1 MLLLYWFRLAPLMQL
16 VSVQINVC
24 DGVLRRH
31 FWKAQ
36 IHTCSSIIG
45 PMDTLGGL
53 LDAPRARGA
62 FALRAV
68 MNPPWSLRDLAGSPL
83 TLIAGVAGEL
93 WLVADD
99 GDPVQIGPGDIAVIR
114 APMHYNL
121 ADSPATPPRMIIHPG
136 QRCCDLNGNSLH
148 EAMMHGVRTWGN
160 DAEGSTVFLVGAY
173 EHLSDI
179 SDRLLRVLPPV
190 LSLTHADWESPLVAL
205 LCDEVIKD
213 EPGQAA
219 VLDRLL
225 DLLLTA
231 VLKAWFGKHDSSRP
245 EWWRYQGD
253 RIIEHALR
261 IMHDKPANPWT
272 MDALALEVG
281 ASRASLARRFQER
294 VGESPM
300 TFLRNWRM
308 ALAADLLCQPNET
321 VSTVAEKV
329 GYATPFAFSTA
340 FKRVRG
346 VSPQAHRAAA
356 L

>member
-1 MLLLYWFRLAPLMQL
+1 
-16 VSVQINVC
+16 
-24 DGVLRRH
+24 
-31 FWKAQ
+31 
-36 IHTCSSIIG
+36 
-45 PMDTLGGL
+45 MDSLGGL

-62 FALRAV
+62 FALRVV
-68 MNPPWSLRDLAGSPL
+68 MSAPWSLRDLAGSPL

-93 WLVADD
+93 WVEPDD
-99 GDPVQIGPGDIAVIR
+99 GDPIQIGPGEIAVIR
-114 APMHYNL
+114 APTHYNL
-121 ADSPATPPRMIIHPG
+121 AASLGTPPQVIIHPG
-136 QRCCDLNGNSLH
+136 QDCCDLDGNSLH
-148 EAMMHGVRTWGN
+148 NKMIHGVRTWGN

-173 EHLSDI
+173 EHLSDV
-179 SDRLLRVLPPV
+179 SDRLLRALPPV
-190 LSLTHADWESPLVAL
+190 LSLTRSDWESPLVAL
-205 LCDEVIKD
+205 LCDEVTKD

-231 VLKAWFGKHDSSRP
+231 VLKAWFAKHDSSRP
-245 EWWRYQGD
+245 EWWRFQGD
-253 RIIEHALR
+253 QIIERALC
-261 IMHDKPANPWT
+261 IMHDKPAHPWSLDT
-272 MDALALEVG
+272 LAVEAG

-329 GYATPFAFSTA
+329 GYATPFAFSAA

-346 VSPQAHRAAA
+346 VSPKAHRAAA
-356 L
+356 RDDM